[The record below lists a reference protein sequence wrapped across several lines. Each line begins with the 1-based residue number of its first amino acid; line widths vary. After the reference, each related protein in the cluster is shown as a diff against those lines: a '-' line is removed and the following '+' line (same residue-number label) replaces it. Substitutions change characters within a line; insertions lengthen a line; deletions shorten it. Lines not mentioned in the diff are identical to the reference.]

1 MIMKNTRIL
10 SILLALVLISSVSC
24 ASDANPT
31 DSDSVDSTPDS
42 TTENPDETI
51 SLEDARQLVD
61 DGLPERDYEGQEFTI
76 TVNDYDET
84 LFFSEEQTGD
94 VLSDIIYDRNRAV
107 EERFNV
113 NFNFVV
119 DTYGNLNNIVRTSVL
134 AGDDEY
140 QLLTQHMLQADSWV
154 LSEILLNWYDIP
166 YVDFEKP
173 WWGES
178 NINDLTYHGAAFL
191 ALGDFSLSTIG
202 RTYSIYFDKVQAEA
216 YQLPDLYEL
225 VYDGGWTIDKLSEF
239 SKDVYTDL
247 NNNGTR
253 DFEDFYG
260 YTTSVASNIGAYLW
274 AFGEKIIEDGEL
286 VLDVGKTT
294 DIIAKLIDV
303 TQVNPGTFYDP
314 NYKNAEGN
322 LHYVGIEKLAAGTTM
337 FASSLIS
344 SGITYMRDVQ
354 NDYGIIP
361 YPKWDEAQEDY
372 ITIVDGGCPVL
383 AIPKSVADTE
393 MSGIIAEALCAETYK
408 NVIPDYYGL
417 VLKEKGVRD
426 EESFEMI
433 DFIISKRVY
442 DFGYI
447 YDNWKG
453 FGFTLEALVKEGNA
467 NFASYYAANESAK
480 MAEYEKMFAVFENY
494 GK

>member
-1 MIMKNTRIL
+1 MKRTRIL
-10 SILLALVLISSVSC
+10 SCLLIALLLLTNSC
-24 ASDANPT
+24 ASQSEPTESQDSSSDAAEVT
-31 DSDSVDSTPDS
+31 DVSL
-42 TTENPDETI
+42 
-51 SLEDARQLVD
+51 SLEDERQLVD
-61 DGLPERDYEGQEFTI
+61 DGLPERDYNGAEFTI
-76 TVNDYDET
+76 TVNDFDQT
-84 LFFSEEQTGD
+84 LFFSDELTGD
-94 VLSDIIYDRNRAV
+94 LLSDIIYERNRAV

-113 NFNFVV
+113 KFNFFVE
-119 DTYGNLNNIVRTSVL
+119 TYGNLNGIVTTSVL

-166 YVDFEKP
+166 YVNFEKT

-202 RTYSIYFDKVQAEA
+202 KTYSIYFDKVQAEA

-260 YTTSVASNIGAYLW
+260 YSTSVASNIGAYLW

-294 DIIAKLIDV
+294 DIIEKLIEV

-314 NYKNAEGN
+314 DYKNAEGN
-322 LHYVGIEKLAAGTTM
+322 LHYAGIEKLAAGTTM

-344 SGITYMRDVQ
+344 FGITYMREAQ

-372 ITIVDGGCPVL
+372 ITIVDGGCP
-383 AIPKSVADTE
+383 AICVPKSVADPE

-453 FGFTLEALVKEGNA
+453 SGFTLEALVKEGNA

-480 MAEYEKMFAVFENY
+480 MTEYDKMFAVFENY